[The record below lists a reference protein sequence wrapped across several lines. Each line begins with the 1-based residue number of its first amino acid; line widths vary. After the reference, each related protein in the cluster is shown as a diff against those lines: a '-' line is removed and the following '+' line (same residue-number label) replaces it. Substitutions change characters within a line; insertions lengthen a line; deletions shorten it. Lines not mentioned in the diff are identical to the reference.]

1 MENSLW
7 DCRVCRNSN
16 WKLGFTIR
24 ALCPRYKNSVLDIFD
39 KFRAKLRLGA
49 LLSPFQAGEQH
60 LPAGLHEFL
69 II

>member
-1 MENSLW
+1 MGLQSVQEFKLEIGFYNQSSVPQVQELNSH
-7 DCRVCRNSN
+7 
-16 WKLGFTIR
+16 
-24 ALCPRYKNSVLDIFD
+24 IFD

>member
-1 MENSLW
+1 MGLQSVQEFKLEIGFYNQSSVPQVQELNSH
-7 DCRVCRNSN
+7 
-16 WKLGFTIR
+16 
-24 ALCPRYKNSVLDIFD
+24 IFD
-39 KFRAKLRLGA
+39 KFRVKLRLGA